1 MLVLTR
7 RIGESIII
15 GHNIKVMVTDIQGN
29 QVRLGIE
36 APTEIPVH
44 RGEIYERIKE
54 QNEKALNTAKEAND
68 LLGKITNPN
77 K

>member
-29 QVRLGIE
+29 QVRLGID
-36 APTEIPVH
+36 APYEIPVH
-44 RGEIYERIKE
+44 RGEIYEKIKE
-54 QNEKALNTAKEAND
+54 ENVKAADATKDASE
-68 LLGKITNPN
+68 LLTQLGDKL
-77 K
+77 

>member
-29 QVRLGIE
+29 QVRLGID
-36 APTEIPVH
+36 APFEIPVH
-44 RGEIYERIKE
+44 RGEIYEKIKVE
-54 QNEKALNTAKEAND
+54 NMNAAKASEDAPE
-68 LLGKITNPN
+68 LLAQLRK
-77 K
+77 KD

>member
-54 QNEKALNTAKEAND
+54 QNEKALKTVKGAND
-68 LLGKITNPN
+68 ILSKLGK
-77 K
+77 KR

>member
-15 GHNIKVMVTDIQGN
+15 GQNIKVMVTDIQGN

-54 QNEKALNTAKEAND
+54 QNLKAAQAAQGAEDILTK
-68 LLGKITNPN
+68 LGK
-77 K
+77 KK

>member
-29 QVRLGIE
+29 QVRLGID
-36 APTEIPVH
+36 APFEIPVH
-44 RGEIYERIKE
+44 RGEIYDKIKDE
-54 QNEKALNTAKEAND
+54 NVKAAEANKD
-68 LLGKITNPN
+68 ATELISKLKGKI
-77 K
+77 

>member
-15 GHNIKVMVTDIQGN
+15 GQNIKVMVTDIQGN

-54 QNEKALNTAKEAND
+54 QNLKAAQASKEAD
-68 LLGKITNPN
+68 DILSRLGKR

>member
-15 GHNIKVMVTDIQGN
+15 GQNIKVMVTDIQGN

-54 QNEKALNTAKEAND
+54 QNLKAAQAAQGAEDILSK
-68 LLGKITNPN
+68 LSLK

>member
-29 QVRLGIE
+29 QVRLGID
-36 APTEIPVH
+36 APYEIPVH
-44 RGEIYERIKE
+44 RGEIYEKIKE
-54 QNEKALNTAKEAND
+54 ENVKAADTTKDASE
-68 LLGKITNPN
+68 LLTQLGDKL
-77 K
+77 

>member
-1 MLVLTR
+1 
-7 RIGESIII
+7 
-15 GHNIKVMVTDIQGN
+15 MVTDIQGN

-54 QNEKALNTAKEAND
+54 QNLKAAQAAQGAEDILTK
-68 LLGKITNPN
+68 LSK
-77 K
+77 KK

>member
-15 GHNIKVMVTDIQGN
+15 GQNIKVMVTDIQGN

-54 QNEKALNTAKEAND
+54 QNLKAAQAAQGAEDVLTK
-68 LLGKITNPN
+68 LGK
-77 K
+77 KK

>member
-54 QNEKALNTAKEAND
+54 QNEKAMQAAADANGLLAK
-68 LLGKITNPN
+68 LGK
-77 K
+77 KK

>member
-29 QVRLGIE
+29 QVRLGID
-36 APTEIPVH
+36 APFEIPVH
-44 RGEIYERIKE
+44 RGEIYEKIKVE
-54 QNEKALNTAKEAND
+54 NMKAAEAAKDAPE
-68 LLGKITNPN
+68 LLTQLRK
-77 K
+77 KS

>member
-29 QVRLGIE
+29 QVRLGID
-36 APTEIPVH
+36 APFEIPVH
-44 RGEIYERIKE
+44 RGEIYEKIKDE
-54 QNEKALNTAKEAND
+54 NIKAAAASTQADEILIQ
-68 LLGKITNPN
+68 LGQKI
-77 K
+77 

>member
-15 GHNIKVMVTDIQGN
+15 GQNIKVMVTDIQGN

-54 QNEKALNTAKEAND
+54 QNLKAAQAAQGAEDILTK
-68 LLGKITNPN
+68 LSKN